1 MSNDIE
7 RLRALIERYWDIAW
21 IEGKENRHHDTEEG
35 DAQNCLSEI
44 ESILNRLSRPTSS
57 GGMPEGY
64 VLVPIEPTDAMMYAA
79 DAVLVAPGG
88 GLERGSGP
96 ARLYRA
102 MLDAAP
108 QAPTTRPTATGA
120 GVPRVLALC
129 HKCHQEFAVPL
140 KSGGNA
146 TNDLLC
152 NFCDCPHCNTRNDLW
167 IKLTTQPTGGDK
179 TVALCEAL
187 AQFQDQCPEGNYIA
201 ASACK
206 WKGGLTELTVRHTD
220 FNPNQPTGGEWVR
233 CEKCKP
239 WVPEHSPKTSRA
251 ELESLRFE
259 FVNRL
264 IYSGEWYEVCGYFA
278 GTINS
283 AIDRLLEAHQPP
295 QDREGGD
302 A

>member
-1 MSNDIE
+1 MSDID
-7 RLRALIERYWDIAW
+7 RLRDLIGRYWEIAW
-21 IEGKENRHHDTEEG
+21 AEGEEGRSHDTEEG

-64 VLVPIEPTDAMMYAA
+64 ALVPIEPTPEMLSEIHLDDQFTARAIRARYDAMLA
-79 DAVLVAPGG
+79 
-88 GLERGSGP
+88 
-96 ARLYRA
+96 
-102 MLDAAP
+102 AAP
-108 QAPTTRPTATGA
+108 QAPTTQPTATGA

-140 KSGGNA
+140 ESGGNA

-201 ASACK
+201 ASAFK

-295 QDREGGD
+295 QDREGGE